1 MASVSHNV
9 RVSRPFLPTTGSSG
23 DKYAK
28 RLRGGA
34 PFERRHC
41 HSRIRKR
48 PAIRVACNNN
58 NNSNNNRNTIRASA
72 VVRVLLF
79 RSTPPPRCDAPSFA
93 PSPSPRYFTCN
104 APRTVR
110 TTYVRADVFYTHPK
124 NRSASPWKRTRGSG
138 ETRRTKRIT
147 ITVWKRCRF
156 RATMRGAG
164 GSARKNGQP
173 RR

>member
-41 HSRIRKR
+41 HSRTRKR

-79 RSTPPPRCDAPSFA
+79 RSTPPPVATHPLSRRRPPRAISPATHRAPYALRTYA
-93 PSPSPRYFTCN
+93 PTCFT
-104 APRTVR
+104 RTR
-110 TTYVRADVFYTHPK
+110 KTGLQAHGNVRAGPGRHD
-124 NRSASPWKRTRGSG
+124 
-138 ETRRTKRIT
+138 EQ
-147 ITVWKRCRF
+147 
-156 RATMRGAG
+156 
-164 GSARKNGQP
+164 NG
-173 RR
+173 